1 MLAACINFRWL
12 MLADAALAVLGARVP
27 ENAEETTL
35 ELLKNRN
42 DSISA
47 AAAAAADRKKKAR

>member
-1 MLAACINFRWL
+1 
-12 MLADAALAVLGARVP
+12 MLADAALAVLGASVP

-47 AAAAAADRKKKAR
+47 AAAAAADRKKKSR

>member
-1 MLAACINFRWL
+1 
-12 MLADAALAVLGARVP
+12 MLADAALAVLGASVP
-27 ENAEETTL
+27 DNAEETTL

-47 AAAAAADRKKKAR
+47 AAAAAADRKKKSR